1 MGVKHV
7 FISKKRL
14 VLIAKVEI
22 NTYYYVDV

>member
-14 VLIAKVEI
+14 ALIAKVEI